1 MGRLTASG
9 NERGYTLIE
18 LMVVVTIIG
27 TLASIAQ
34 PNLQRTIIRARES
47 SLRQS
52 LFVMRDV
59 IDQYYSDRGKY
70 PDSLDEL
77 VADRYVRAIPE
88 DPFTKSSSTW
98 IVVPPEDDSK
108 GMVYD
113 VHSGSDLVALDGTP
127 TTNGK
132 GRKAESGRRDS
143 DK

>member
-1 MGRLTASG
+1 MGRFTASG
-9 NERGYTLIE
+9 NDRGYTLIE

-98 IVVPPEDDSK
+98 IVVTPEDDSK

-127 TTNGK
+127 YN
-132 GRKAESGRRDS
+132 EW
-143 DK
+143 